1 MNHYEGDENSVSTG
15 VNDLGIGEGID
26 DYHRHLSKGLRD
38 YGSGFQKLRRFGFA
52 FLCNADRHICGKSR
66 GEQDLAN

>member
-38 YGSGFQKLRRFGFA
+38 YGSWIPEAPRFGFA
-52 FLCNADRHICGKSR
+52 FLCITDRHICGKSR
-66 GEQDLAN
+66 GEQDRAN